1 MKRTLRLRPC
11 KKEDGKSLI
20 QWFTDE
26 RMMRLWCRDSF
37 TFPLTEEQMG
47 EYYDKLEKETFSWG
61 FTALDE
67 AGTPVGS
74 FQMKADYNAES
85 VHLGYIVV
93 DPKLRGTGAG
103 YEMVSLAVQYAVEI
117 LGIKRLTLKVFDG
130 NPGAKRCYE
139 KVGFSVESI
148 MEEGFLY
155 HDELWE
161 VSLMAYTASIE

>member
-11 KKEDGKSLI
+11 KKADGKSLI

-26 RMMRLWCRDSF
+26 RMMRLWCRDGF
-37 TFPLTEEQMG
+37 TFPLTEKQMV
-47 EYYDKLEKETFSWG
+47 EHYDKLEMETCSWG

-74 FQMKADYNAES
+74 FQMKADYTAES

-103 YEMVSLAVQYAVEI
+103 HEMVSLAVQYAVEI
-117 LGIKRLTLKVFDG
+117 LGIKRLTLKVFDT
-130 NPGAKRCYE
+130 NPGARRCYE

-155 HDELWE
+155 QDEMWE
-161 VSLMAYTASIE
+161 VSMMAYTV

>member
-11 KKEDGKSLI
+11 KKADGKFLI

-26 RMMRLWCRDSF
+26 RMMRLWCRDGF
-37 TFPLTEEQMG
+37 TFPLTEKQMV
-47 EYYDKLEKETFSWG
+47 EYYDKLEMETCSWG

-74 FQMKADYNAES
+74 FQMKADYTAES

-103 YEMVSLAVQYAVEI
+103 YDMVSLAVQYAVEI
-117 LGIKRLTLKVFDG
+117 LGIKRLTLKVFDT
-130 NPGAKRCYE
+130 NPGARRCYE
-139 KVGFSVESI
+139 KVGFSAESI

-155 HDELWE
+155 QDEMWE
-161 VSLMAYTASIE
+161 VSMMAYTV

>member
-1 MKRTLRLRPC
+1 MKMKKTLRLRPC
-11 KKEDGKSLI
+11 KKADGKFLMK
-20 QWFTDE
+20 WFADE

-37 TFPLTEEQMG
+37 TFPLTEKQMG
-47 EYYDKLEKETFSWG
+47 EYYDRLEMETFSWG

-74 FQMKADYNAES
+74 FQMKADFNEES
-85 VHLGYIVV
+85 VHLGFIVV

-103 YEMVSLAVQYAVEI
+103 FEMVSLAVQYAVEI
-117 LGIKRLTLKVFDG
+117 LGVKRLTLKVFDT
-130 NPGAKRCYE
+130 NPGARRCYE

-155 HDELWE
+155 HDEMWE
-161 VSLMAYTASIE
+161 VSIMAYTV